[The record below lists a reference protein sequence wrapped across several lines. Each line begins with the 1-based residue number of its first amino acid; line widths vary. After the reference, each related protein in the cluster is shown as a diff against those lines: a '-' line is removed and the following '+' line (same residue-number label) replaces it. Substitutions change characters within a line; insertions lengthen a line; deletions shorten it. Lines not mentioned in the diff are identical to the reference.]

1 MDKATITIRVSPL
14 GRLTA
19 DAAGRPKEMVC
30 ALCQVLVRVVL
41 RNAVR
46 GQEGAAMQRAL
57 EFQRAL
63 FREKFSSEEH

>member
-1 MDKATITIRVSPL
+1 MDKATIAIRVSPL

-19 DAAGRPKEMVC
+19 ESAGGPKELIF

-46 GQEGAAMQRAL
+46 GQEGAAMQRAFEL
-57 EFQRAL
+57 QRAL
-63 FREKFSSEEH
+63 FREKFSSEEY

>member
-1 MDKATITIRVSPL
+1 MDKATIAIRVSPL

-19 DAAGRPKEMVC
+19 ESAGRPKELIF

-46 GQEGAAMQRAL
+46 GQEGAAMQRAFEL
-57 EFQRAL
+57 QRAL
-63 FREKFSSEEH
+63 FREKFSSEEY

>member
-1 MDKATITIRVSPL
+1 MYKRQ
-14 GRLTA
+14 
-19 DAAGRPKEMVC
+19 KEMVC